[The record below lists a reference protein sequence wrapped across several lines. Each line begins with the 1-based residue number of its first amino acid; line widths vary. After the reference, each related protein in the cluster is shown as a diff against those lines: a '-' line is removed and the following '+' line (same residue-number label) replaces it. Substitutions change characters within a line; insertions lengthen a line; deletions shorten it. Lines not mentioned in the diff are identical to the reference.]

1 MADSLL
7 VEQLKTARTSAK
19 RQFSRLANNVLRMHI
34 MMSEEELRDNF
45 RKLTAE
51 AGKVLEA
58 NDDIEGQCIEE
69 NSDAEELSEQQKS
82 DLVKTA
88 NECERKLQELK
99 DLIQRTLWANF
110 GEYELTQAMTTAESQ
125 AENVGAV
132 DPSKN
137 PDAYLF
143 MIGQLEKLVKAAK
156 EVHKHWKC
164 WAPPA
169 EQQQFQ
175 SRIKDLETILPN
187 LTIRQADFTGA
198 HVRGETSRLN
208 TTSNSSVAT
217 PAIKLKPA
225 VLPKF
230 SGIRREFHRWKK
242 DWEALQMQVEP
253 TGSREVKK
261 FQLLDS
267 VDEKTIRDLH
277 LTTYTTAEE
286 VFRVLENRFGNKTTI
301 ALEIVEELQR
311 LQAVKGN
318 QPRRIVELIQSVEKA
333 LVDLN
338 ELGKTGSIKNPLV
351 TKTIES
357 KLPDGLKKEWLL
369 HVAGKGDEAEEDK
382 RFDYLKFHQGQE
394 AIYEKLDQLREE
406 EPKPKS
412 EPRQARTRTSTQLSD
427 QAQRCVVCGDCK
439 HKKRL
444 YFCQKFR
451 TLKMS
456 EKRDAVRKRGAC
468 KKCL

>member
-1 MADSLL
+1 
-7 VEQLKTARTSAK
+7 
-19 RQFSRLANNVLRMHI
+19 

-58 NDDIEGQCIEE
+58 NDDVEGQCIEE

-132 DPSKN
+132 DPTKN

-198 HVRGETSRLN
+198 HVRGETSRLS

-230 SGIRREFHRWKK
+230 SGIR
-242 DWEALQMQVEP
+242 
-253 TGSREVKK
+253 
-261 FQLLDS
+261 
-267 VDEKTIRDLH
+267 
-277 LTTYTTAEE
+277 
-286 VFRVLENRFGNKTTI
+286 
-301 ALEIVEELQR
+301 
-311 LQAVKGN
+311 
-318 QPRRIVELIQSVEKA
+318 
-333 LVDLN
+333 
-338 ELGKTGSIKNPLV
+338 
-351 TKTIES
+351 
-357 KLPDGLKKEWLL
+357 
-369 HVAGKGDEAEEDK
+369 
-382 RFDYLKFHQGQE
+382 
-394 AIYEKLDQLREE
+394 
-406 EPKPKS
+406 
-412 EPRQARTRTSTQLSD
+412 
-427 QAQRCVVCGDCK
+427 
-439 HKKRL
+439 
-444 YFCQKFR
+444 
-451 TLKMS
+451 
-456 EKRDAVRKRGAC
+456 
-468 KKCL
+468 